1 MQNTDVAI
9 VGGGMVGLAL
19 ACALQGSGLRIT
31 VLESKAPRIVS
42 ASDPLELRVSAINA
56 ASEKLLTHLGI
67 WQQILALRASEYH
80 HMEIWD
86 KDGFGRI
93 HFSDSQSGYPQL
105 GYIIENALIRQALWH
120 KAQQCSDITLLTDIP
135 PIRQLAIGENDAVL
149 ALNDNTMLAA
159 RLLVAADGA
168 DSWLRQQADIPL
180 TFWDYRH
187 HALIATVHTATPH
200 HTTAW
205 QIFHGDDILAFLPLN
220 DPHLCSIVWSL
231 PPVTARHLQQL
242 PASEFNQALTVASD
256 NHSGLCHLQSQRQLL
271 PLTGRYA
278 RQFAAHRLALI
289 GDAAHTIH
297 PLAGQGVNLGF
308 MDAAEL
314 AGELRRLHHEG
325 KDIGQHL
332 WLKPYE
338 RRRKYSAVLML
349 ACMQTLSDLFAGNQP
364 VKKLLRNSGLTLADK
379 LPGLKAHLIQHAMG
393 LADLP
398 AWLK

>member
-31 VLESKAPRIVS
+31 VLESKAPRTVS

-67 WQQILALRASEYH
+67 WQQILASRASEYH

-105 GYIIENALIRQALWH
+105 GYIIENALIRQTLWH
-120 KAQQCSDITLLTDIP
+120 KAQQYSDITLLTDIP
-135 PIRQLAIGENDAVL
+135 PIQQLAIGENDAVL
-149 ALNDNTMLAA
+149 ALNNNTMLAA

-180 TFWDYRH
+180 TFWDYQH
-187 HALIATVHTATPH
+187 HALIATVHTTTPH
-200 HTTAW
+200 HATAC
-205 QIFHGDDILAFLPLN
+205 QIFHGDGILAFLPLN

-349 ACMQTLSDLFAGNQP
+349 AGMQTLRDLFAGNQP

-379 LPGLKAHLIQHAMG
+379 LPGLKTHLIQHAMG